1 MIRTTAVITQVNN
14 IQIKFALTA
23 LLITVSYYQQYC
35 HYQFE
40 VLRDYILGLSRAI
53 AWKF

>member
-1 MIRTTAVITQVNN
+1 MIRTIAVITQVDNV
-14 IQIKFALTA
+14 QIKFVLTT
-23 LLITVSYYQQYC
+23 LSSTVSYYQQYC

-40 VLRDYILGLSRAI
+40 VLRGYILGLSRAI